1 MHRLLMAV
9 VVLSF
14 LGILG
19 CSQSVDRD
27 AFRVKQTPT
36 ETLPSMS
43 PSQVPPLASHVSS
56 EGEVTPQVAPP
67 NLQQESLPGRTIPS
81 STVAEANQGFSRPA
95 LDGQPMPSAT
105 ISQPVT
111 GQTQPVIQ
119 VDLSAA
125 VALPM
130 TGPEGT
136 MMGFS
141 VDYRLRGTGLPAQSQ
156 CVWVIEGQGGKVYR
170 LPVKLDSQGNLMLVV
185 PEWRPED
192 GPFRC
197 RIQDQM
203 GQPISPTVDMR

>member
-1 MHRLLMAV
+1 MRRLLLAV
-9 VVLSF
+9 ISLS
-14 LGILG
+14 LIGVLG
-19 CSQSVDRD
+19 CSPSVDRE
-27 AFRVKQTPT
+27 AFRVKQKGSESP
-36 ETLPSMS
+36 PSA
-43 PSQVPPLASHVSS
+43 PSSNVPPLASHISS

-67 NLQQESLPGRTIPS
+67 NLQPGSQPGQTMSPP
-81 STVAEANQGFSRPA
+81 TAAETNQRFSRPA
-95 LDGQPMPSAT
+95 LDGQPLPSAT
-105 ISQPVT
+105 IPQPAMGET
-111 GQTQPVIQ
+111 KPVIQ

-141 VDYRLRGTGLPAQSQ
+141 VDYRVKGAVPPAPSQ
-156 CVWVIEGQGGKVYR
+156 YVWVIEGQAGKVYR

-197 RIQDQM
+197 RIQDPM
-203 GQPISPTVDMR
+203 GQTLSPTVDMR